1 MEDDRDRRV
10 RERAHMIWEREGRPE
25 GRDSEHWTQ
34 AEREIA
40 NEEAAAEAAA
50 GELKVT
56 AYNDP
61 TRPGGPVEG
70 GSYPSGSRGG
80 KR

>member
-1 MEDDRDRRV
+1 MEDDRDRKV
-10 RERAHMIWEREGRPE
+10 RERAHMIWEREGRPD
-25 GRDSEHWTQ
+25 GRASEHWTQ

-40 NEEAAAEAAA
+40 NEEAAVEAAA

-70 GSYPSGSRGG
+70 GSYPKESVGR
-80 KR
+80 R